1 MIQKLLAQLRAIQ
14 LARVQ
19 NKVRWRFE
27 VQAKDEEL
35 GMIDEGSSV
44 VDGRV
49 WTTYLYT
56 VDIQ

>member
-1 MIQKLLAQLRAIQ
+1 VIQKLLAQLRAIQ